1 MTAVPPIATDEAL
14 AGGMLTDR
22 GGDAFA
28 RQAGRDLLLAFY
40 GALRTLQLYPPDN
53 PVVQKTL
60 EEVVRLSRE
69 FLSHERELEIR
80 VSGGFVFIN
89 ATRLRLDLDNYASFS
104 RIRSVFSKAGIG
116 VCRVHED
123 VTERDWMVFL
133 SLLQAPI
140 PGDPL
145 ARLQA
150 IGERLTEATVGAF
163 ELGPPSEVD
172 DELLQKDKEAAKR
185 TYAQS
190 VSVTKDVI
198 NSVRMGRSPNIKRI
212 KRVVQSIVDQILNEE
227 SSLLGL
233 TTLRDYDEYTFV
245 HSVNVCIFSIALGRK
260 LGLTRLQLYDLGIAA
275 LMHDIGKSRVPTEVL
290 NKPGSLTEDEW
301 RIMCSHP
308 WLGVLCLC
316 GMRGHT
322 EMPYRAM
329 VVAFEHHKKIDL
341 TGYPK
346 HIRPRTMSMF
356 SRIVAVADSFDAA
369 TSKRIYMTKPISPA
383 EVLKEMLENPRRG
396 MDQVVVKGFMNL
408 VGHYPVGTLL
418 VLDNYELAIVHS
430 VNPVPEAAARPIV
443 RIVSDERGNVLFPGH
458 LVDLNEQ
465 DLSTGAFVRSVIKV
479 ADPDRYG
486 IRIGDYFV

>member
-1 MTAVPPIATDEAL
+1 MSASPPVAAADAS
-14 AGGMLTDR
+14 LTDR

-60 EEVVRLSRE
+60 EEVVRLSSE
-69 FLSHERELEIR
+69 FLVHERELEIR

-104 RIRSVFSKAGIG
+104 RIRSVFTKAGIG
-116 VCRVHED
+116 VCRVHEGIAG
-123 VTERDWMVFL
+123 RDWMVLL

-140 PGDPL
+140 PGDST
-145 ARLQA
+145 
-150 IGERLTEATVGAF
+150 ERLHSIVERLAAANVQAF

-190 VSVTKDVI
+190 VHVTKDVI
-198 NSVRMGRSPNIKRI
+198 NSVRMGRAPNIKRI
-212 KRVVQSIVDQILNEE
+212 KRVVQGIVDQILNEE

-245 HSVNVCIFSIALGRK
+245 HSVNVCIFSVALGRK

-275 LMHDIGKSRVPTEVL
+275 LMHDIGKSRVPGEVL

-316 GMRGHT
+316 SMRGHT

-346 HIRPRTMSMF
+346 HVRPRTMSIF

-369 TSKRIYMTKPISPA
+369 TSKRVYQSQPISPA
-383 EVLKEMLENPRRG
+383 DVLLEMQQNPRRG

-408 VGHYPVGTLL
+408 VGHYPVGTLV
-418 VLDNYELAIVHS
+418 VLDTYELAIVHS
-430 VNPVPEAAARPIV
+430 VNPAPDATSRPIV
-443 RIVSDERGNVLFPGH
+443 RIVSDDRGNVLFPGH
-458 LVDLNEQ
+458 LVDLNEI
-465 DLSTGAFVRSVIKV
+465 DLHTCAYPRSVIKI
-479 ADPDRYG
+479 ADPDRYN
-486 IRIGDYFV
+486 IRVSDYFV